1 MRFGARI
8 GESVRKVE
16 LTRKEGGKLLAT
28 VDGRLYAVDLTEPQ
42 PFVYSMLVDGVSH
55 EAIVQIRDGRCR
67 VRLGSSVFEVVPD
80 EPGGRR
86 ADLGGGEGSVRA
98 VMPGRVLRVHVAP
111 GDEVKQRQGL
121 LVIEAMKMENEI
133 TAPRDGVI
141 KEIKAEAGKA
151 VETGDVLVV
160 IE

>member
-1 MRFGARI
+1 M
-8 GESVRKVE
+8 RKVE

-28 VDGRLYAVDLTEPQ
+28 VDGRLYALNLTEPQ
-42 PFVYSMLVDGVSH
+42 PFVYSILVDGVSH

-67 VRLGSSVFEVVPD
+67 VRIGASVFEVVPD
-80 EPGGRR
+80 EPGGRK
-86 ADLGGGEGSVRA
+86 ADPGGREGSVRA
-98 VMPGRVLRVHVAP
+98 VMPGRVLRVHVKP
-111 GDEVKQRQGL
+111 GEEVRLRQGL

-141 KEIKAEAGKA
+141 KEIKVGAGKT
-151 VETGDVLVV
+151 VETGDILVV